1 MVGDMPDMLTG
12 AQPTDAAVRY
22 EGEDGVEL
30 SPEEQLETQLGVKL
44 NDELRASI
52 EDKNQWFIEKNY
64 WQKSA
69 IVFAGPLFNFIL
81 AIALV
86 FFSVAMYGKE
96 ELSDLPEIEA
106 IMKGSPAQNAGLEPG
121 DMISSVEGKEIKT
134 WDELSEFIF
143 NSEGKAL
150 SLVAKRGDELISTN
164 VTPQSQEVGDVSGNS
179 KKSYFIGINRKRDR
193 VKASMS
199 EALKIGFQWTYD
211 VSRLTLEG
219 IGGMLTGS
227 VSKKDIAGPVFIFQ
241 AAADKA
247 EEGLESLLQF
257 MALLSVSL
265 AVLNL
270 LPVPVLDGGHLV
282 FFLLEAITGPMS
294 VKKKEIAQLVGFV
307 LLLSLM
313 VFAVSN
319 DLTRD
324 DSKLSKEFEWKEE
337 K

>member
-1 MVGDMPDMLTG
+1 MLTG
-12 AQPTDAAVRY
+12 AQPTDAMVRS
-22 EGEDGVEL
+22 EGVSSEGDDAEEL

-81 AIALV
+81 AILLV

-96 ELSDLPEIEA
+96 ELSNLPEIEA

-121 DMISSVEGKEIKT
+121 DIISSVDGNGIKT
-134 WDELSEFIF
+134 WDELSDFIF
-143 NSEGKAL
+143 NSQGNAL
-150 SLVAKRGDELISTN
+150 SLEAKRGSEVIKTK
-164 VTPQSQEVGDVSGNS
+164 VTPQSQEIDSISGES
-179 KKSYFIGINRKRDR
+179 KKSYFIGINRKRER
-193 VKASMS
+193 VKATLS
-199 EALKIGFQWTYD
+199 EAFKIGFQWTYD

-227 VSKKDIAGPVFIFQ
+227 VSKNDIAGPVFIFQ

-270 LPVPVLDGGHLV
+270 LPVPVLD
-282 FFLLEAITGPMS
+282 
-294 VKKKEIAQLVGFV
+294 
-307 LLLSLM
+307 LSLIHI
-313 VFAVSN
+313 
-319 DLTRD
+319 
-324 DSKLSKEFEWKEE
+324 
-337 K
+337 